1 MVSWFG
7 TAVLAPRPVEAL
19 GGGDCGEK
27 GFLGFRPWYYGLCT
41 PGTTDIDAP
50 AQNDEAEIARFVWV
64 IVLNILMDLMVAV
77 GYLAIG
83 FVIYG
88 GYMYIISQGDPGK
101 ATKAKKTLTN
111 AIIGTIIALVSSV
124 AVNTVRVILGI
135 NSNNTWN
142 QGEYTAEQVQG
153 VFDWAYVV
161 AGIVAVIFIIK
172 NAVNYMLSHGD
183 PGKTKAA
190 TQGIIYSVAGLIVVL
205 LAAVITKFVIS
216 AVIGSGV

>member
-1 MVSWFG
+1 M
-7 TAVLAPRPVEAL
+7 AILAPKPVEAL
-19 GGGDCGEK
+19 GGGDCGVK
-27 GFLGFRPWYYGLCT
+27 GFLGFRPWYYGLCK

-50 AQNDEAEIARFVWV
+50 AQNDDAEIARFVWV

-101 ATKAKKTLTN
+101 VMKAKKTLTN

-135 NSNNTWN
+135 NSNDGWN
-142 QGEYTAEQVQG
+142 QGEYKAEQVQD
-153 VFDWAYVV
+153 VFNWAYTV

-183 PGKTKAA
+183 PGKTRMA
-190 TQGIIYSVAGLIVVL
+190 TQGIIYAVAGLVVVL
-205 LAAVITKFVIS
+205 LAAVITTFVVN